1 MPASLLKES
10 RVVVGIFPAVKLLVG
25 GSGNMAVYR
34 HILVIPPNAK
44 VLPPKNENRLPPKH
58 YRGIA
63 LLPKNTALFWFHR
76 FRQKSTANSRSRQ
89 KVRPTLNIAKKVPI
103 LDTAQKL
110 SPTPDTA
117 QKVPPKRHRRYW
129 IPPKRYRVQWIPP
142 KKYRLFSSCSFFVLC
157 SFWFFGYFFCR
168 TSLRT

>member
-1 MPASLLKES
+1 M
-10 RVVVGIFPAVKLLVG
+10 G
-25 GSGNMAVYR
+25 GHGDMADYH
-34 HILVIPPNAK
+34 HILVITLT
-44 VLPPKNENRLPPKH
+44 VLGLPPKNENRLPPKH

-63 LLPKNTALFWFHR
+63 LLPKNTALFLFHR
-76 FRQKSTANSRSRQ
+76 FRQ

-157 SFWFFGYFFCR
+157 SFWFFGFFFCR